1 MKLLLDTHI
10 LLWALS
16 DPARLTSA
24 QRTALVDPHHE
35 AHVSAVS
42 AWEIAIKQ
50 SLGKLSLPGP
60 AATWLIPAALESGF
74 SWLAVTAEDAVRVGS
89 LPWHHRDPFDRLLI
103 AQASEGYV
111 LVTQDTQLAAYEVSL
126 LS

>member
-24 QRTALVDPHHE
+24 QRTALVDPYHE
-35 AHVSAVS
+35 THVSAVS

-60 AATWLIPAALESGF
+60 AATWLIPAVLESGF
-74 SWLAVTAEDAVRVGS
+74 SWLAVTAEDAVRVFR

-103 AQASEGYV
+103 AQANEAYV
-111 LVTQDTQLAAYEVSL
+111 LVTQDAKLAAYDVSL
-126 LS
+126 LR